1 MSDRKPLMIEISPGE
16 LLDRISILQLKSRR
30 IGDPDKRTI
39 VNLQLAALL
48 RVCQSLGNL
57 SQVDP
62 LRRELEQTNAA
73 IWDAEEALRA
83 REQAGDFG
91 PRFIQ
96 NARRVYQCN
105 DRRAS
110 LKRQIDRA
118 LGFAPG
124 EIKSYGAGGARDVAR
139 WRNITL

>member
-1 MSDRKPLMIEISPGE
+1 M
-16 LLDRISILQLKSRR
+16 QLRSRR
-30 IGDPDKRTI
+30 IDNPDKRAI
-39 VNLQLAALL
+39 VISQLAALL
-48 RVCQSLGNL
+48 RVCQSLGGI
-57 SQVDP
+57 SRIDP

-73 IWDAEEALRA
+73 IWDAEDALR
-83 REQAGDFG
+83 RCERAGDFG
-91 PRFIQ
+91 PRFIR
-96 NARRVYQCN
+96 NARRVYRCN

-124 EIKSYGAGGARDVAR
+124 EIKSYRAGVARHGAR